1 MKGDILD
8 RPEQRQIVG
17 IALISVGTLA
27 LLGTLHVISPAAL
40 RACSPLIVNFPPS
53 TQEVW

>member
-1 MKGDILD
+1 MKNDILD
-8 RPEQRQIVG
+8 RPAQRQIVG
-17 IALISVGTLA
+17 IALIAVGALA